1 LGLAFATCFGV
12 SQAQTAPAGLMEKMQ
27 KNGCSGC
34 HAIDKKL
41 VGPAFKEVASRYKN
55 DKAAESKL
63 VAKIKAGGGGNWGAI
78 PMPPQSIK
86 DEEAKAL
93 VALLLRLP

>member
-1 LGLAFATCFGV
+1 MAV
-12 SQAQTAPAGLMEKMQ
+12 
-27 KNGCSGC
+27 
-34 HAIDKKL
+34 L
-41 VGPAFKEVASRYKN
+41 VAPAFKEVASRYKN
-55 DKAAESKL
+55 DKAAEVKL